1 MVLRTFETEKEKWEK
16 FKAHCAK
23 EGINL
28 GEKINDFIDKELKEH
43 GDGNPGYTIDQFVD
57 NPQMQAVPAFYRTA
71 EDWEKYL
78 FNLPESEL
86 QKIIWQSQTIGARA
100 QKRKDL
106 L

>member
-1 MVLRTFETEKEKWEK
+1 LVLRTFETEKEKWEK

-43 GDGNPGYTIDQFVD
+43 GDGNPAYTIDQFVD
-57 NPQMQAVPAFYRTA
+57 NPEMKAVPAFFRTP

-78 FNLPESEL
+78 YDLPESEL
-86 QKIIWQSQTIGARA
+86 QNIIWQSQTIGARA
-100 QKRKDL
+100 QKRMNL